1 MKEEEKD
8 TIELDETDAAIILKE
23 DGELQMYIPDGE
35 TVGENVQ
42 FITALGCLMH
52 DENFR
57 EYVWTW
63 WRDHVDAIKEEDEDE
78 LEFDFEPEEP
88 TEF

>member
-8 TIELDETDAAIILKE
+8 IIELGEEDAAIVLKE
-23 DGELQMYIPDGE
+23 DGELQMYIPDKE
-35 TVGENVQ
+35 DVGENVQ

-63 WRDHVDAIKEEDEDE
+63 WRDQVDSIKEEGEDE
-78 LEFDFEPEEP
+78 LEFDFEPEEL
-88 TEF
+88 